1 MSESRPGK
9 GRLTLLL
16 IIAVFAIP
24 MIAAYLYRPSGEP
37 GNYGTLVDPPRV
49 LQEFRM
55 TGLDGES
62 AGLETLKDKWTLLYI
77 GGDDCGD
84 PCRTQLFN
92 IERVRLTQG
101 KHMDR
106 VQSLY
111 LAPASMTAREVS
123 DTLVEYKG
131 VKGYRISRSGLD
143 AMAPGFDW
151 GDAAGPREAG
161 RVYVIDPLGNLMMF
175 YPQDAD
181 PSGMKKDLARLLK
194 VSQIG

>member
-16 IIAVFAIP
+16 IVAVFAIP

-37 GNYGTLVDPPRV
+37 GNHGTLVDPPRP

-62 AGLETLKDKWTLLYI
+62 AGLDVLKDKWTLLYV
-77 GGDDCGD
+77 GGDACGE

-111 LAPASMTAREVS
+111 LAPESMAAREVS

-131 VKGYRISRSGLD
+131 VKGYRVSRSGLET
-143 AMAPGFDW
+143 MAPGFDW
-151 GDAAGPREAG
+151 GSAAEPGAAGRI
-161 RVYVIDPLGNLMMF
+161 YVVDPLGNLMMF
-175 YPQDAD
+175 YPEGAD
-181 PSGMKKDLARLLK
+181 PSGMKKDLERLLK

>member
-1 MSESRPGK
+1 MSEPRPGK

-24 MIAAYLYRPSGEP
+24 MIAAYLYRPSGPP
-37 GNYGTLVDPPRV
+37 GNYGTLVDPPRA

-55 TGLDGES
+55 TGLEGEP
-62 AGLETLKDKWTLLYI
+62 AGLETLKDKWTLLYV
-77 GGDDCGD
+77 GGDDCGE

-111 LAPASMTAREVS
+111 LAPASMAAREVS
-123 DTLVEYKG
+123 DTLVEYNG
-131 VKGYRISRSGLD
+131 VKGYRFSRSALD
-143 AMAPGFDW
+143 DMAPGFDW
-151 GDAAGPREAG
+151 GDAAGPGAAG
-161 RVYVIDPLGNLMMF
+161 RIYVIDPLGNLMMF
-175 YPQDAD
+175 YPEDAD
-181 PSGMKKDLARLLK
+181 PTGMKKDLERLLK